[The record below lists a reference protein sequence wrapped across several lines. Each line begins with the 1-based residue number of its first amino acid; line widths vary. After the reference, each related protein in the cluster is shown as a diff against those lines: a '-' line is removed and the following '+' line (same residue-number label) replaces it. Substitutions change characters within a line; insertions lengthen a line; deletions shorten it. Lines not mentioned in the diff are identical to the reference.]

1 MPRGRLYRPSA
12 AASGPTR
19 SGGGRRHRAERPPS
33 APSRPCRIVGVE
45 QLRQRPPLLRPRRR
59 LLVHPLRHCWIRGQ
73 QQRRP
78 SAGVGELCPSVKGA
92 ARKNWNGV
100 LLLVHAIAIFF
111 YRIGAN
117 EFAKLEV
124 TGCLDWLI

>member
-1 MPRGRLYRPSA
+1 MPRGQLYRPSA

-78 SAGVGELCPSVKGA
+78 SAVQELQAQGNKQMAAGVCVQQYMHSSVQAQQKETLQH
-92 ARKNWNGV
+92 V
-100 LLLVHAIAIFF
+100 
-111 YRIGAN
+111 
-117 EFAKLEV
+117 
-124 TGCLDWLI
+124 